1 MTDVL
6 ETKQLLVA
14 LVRLGKLAAKQL
26 GDGVDL
32 QDGVALIKA
41 LSDNEFRKCLSDG
54 FSGLQ
59 SVPEE
64 LKDIDAAEAVA
75 LIGLLY
81 AELTKAE

>member
-14 LVRLGKLAAKQL
+14 LVRLGKLTAKQL
-26 GDGVDL
+26 GDGLDISDAIAV
-32 QDGVALIKA
+32 VKA
-41 LSDNEFRKCLSDG
+41 LSDEEFRKCLVEG

-64 LKDIDAAEAVA
+64 LKDIDAGEAIA

-81 AELTKAE
+81 AELRK